1 MKNCFVKKRPEKSLL
16 DGSKLD
22 SFFVVV
28 SLFESFLDSGMQF
41 NLYLGPHLDSMKI

>member
-1 MKNCFVKKRPEKSLL
+1 MKNCFVKKRAEKSLL

-41 NLYLGPHLDSMKI
+41 NLYLGDRTTPR